1 MFPAGNFAG
10 VVWELGVSEIYNV
23 SRLQGGKVFGKGHKV
38 IVVKGPVCLDLLSSS
53 SEVAEGVTR

>member
-1 MFPAGNFAG
+1 M
-10 VVWELGVSEIYNV
+10 VWELGVSEIYNV
-23 SRLQGGKVFGKGHKV
+23 SRLQGGEVFGKGHKV